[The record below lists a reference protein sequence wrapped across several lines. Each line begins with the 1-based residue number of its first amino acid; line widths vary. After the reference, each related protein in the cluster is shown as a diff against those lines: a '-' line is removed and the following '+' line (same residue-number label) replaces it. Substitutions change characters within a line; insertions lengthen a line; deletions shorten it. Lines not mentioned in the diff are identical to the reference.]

1 MSKRE
6 KLRQKLRQQPAD
18 ASMQDVETLL
28 LRFGFILS
36 RVRGSHHIFDYDD
49 GKRFQ
54 QLIVPLHGRRVKKF
68 YVELSKLSAK
78 EKDIHATHSLDEAKR
93 EHAIKVKHET
103 ARDK

>member
-36 RVRGSHHIFDYDD
+36 RVRGSHHIFDFDD
-49 GKRFQ
+49 GKHIQ

-68 YVELSKLSAK
+68 YVEQVVIVLDDLFPI
-78 EKDIHATHSLDEAKR
+78 EVETEDDNGKDD
-93 EHAIKVKHET
+93 
-103 ARDK
+103 

>member
-68 YVELSKLSAK
+68 YVEQIVIVLDDLFPI
-78 EKDIHATHSLDEAKR
+78 EVDTEDDDGKDD
-93 EHAIKVKHET
+93 
-103 ARDK
+103 